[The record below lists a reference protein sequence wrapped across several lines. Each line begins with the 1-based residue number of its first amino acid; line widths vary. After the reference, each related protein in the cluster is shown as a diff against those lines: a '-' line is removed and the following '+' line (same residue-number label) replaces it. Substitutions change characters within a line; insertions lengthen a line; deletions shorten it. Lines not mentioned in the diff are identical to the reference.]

1 MKQDLNK
8 IEFFP
13 YRGERREEQRN
24 VIKILLYTGPK
35 NILQKH
41 FRETYVQG
49 ESELDN
55 IKIKE
60 IIISQDINLHSCR
73 RISSDKF
80 EKLSISNLHDGSVVR
95 ILRYTG
101 ATHNLNPHLQHT
113 KNGICVFETDNNG
126 SSFIVKIQNLWDER
140 FLPTESFLCLNEI
153 LKYLSEIQENEP
165 IAQK

>member
-1 MKQDLNK
+1 MKQDLNE

-13 YRGERREEQRN
+13 YRGERRKEQRN

-41 FRETYVQG
+41 FSETYVHG
-49 ESELDN
+49 AAEIDYL
-55 IKIKE
+55 KIKE

-73 RISSDKF
+73 RISSDEF
-80 EKLSISNLHDGSVVR
+80 EKPSTSNLHDGSVVR

-101 ATHNLNPHLQHT
+101 ATHNLNPHLQQT
-113 KNGICVFETDNNG
+113 KNGICVFEMDKNG
-126 SSFIVKIQNLWDER
+126 SNIIVKIKNIWDER
-140 FLPTESFLCLNEI
+140 FLPTESLPYRNDI
-153 LKYLSEIQENEP
+153 LKYLSGIQKNEP